1 MLFELFVFNLFIDL
15 FVELKLVRLRIKV
28 DFGFDNEVFVVC
40 FYRLEIFEIT
50 IEFYGEVFLE
60 ERNDYNAVLL
70 S

>member
-1 MLFELFVFNLFIDL
+1 MFNLFIDL
-15 FVELKLVRLRIKV
+15 FVELKLVKLRIKV

-40 FYRLEIFEIT
+40 FYRLEIFDRI

-60 ERNDYNAVLL
+60 ERNDYNAVFL